1 MTIDA
6 GYSFGGAGGVSG
18 LNPPFHFAS
27 GTCGSAVG
35 PTTCAINET
44 FTPTAPGTF
53 TGEVDP
59 FECPVAGGQ
68 CIAIPVHLTGV
79 GVQTASSSPSTL
91 DYGSVGIN
99 VPKTLSSTL
108 TIDAGYS
115 FGGATGIS
123 GLNPPFGFA
132 AGTCAGFVGPGT
144 CSINETF
151 TPKAAGPA
159 SGDVSPFECPVVG
172 GQCIGIPVHLTGTG
186 VQTASSNPATL
197 NYGSVPINTPKTL
210 SSTLTID
217 AGYSFGGATGISGL
231 NPPFGF
237 ASGTCG
243 GFVGPGTCT
252 INETFTPTAAD
263 RRRVR

>member
-1 MTIDA
+1 MRAISFGGAGGVSGLNPPFHFASGTCSGAVGPTTCSIDETFTPTSAGTFTGEVDPFECPVAGGQCIAIPVHLTGVGVQTAASSPSTLDYGSVGINTPKTLSSTLTIDA

-132 AGTCAGFVGPGT
+132 VGHLRRLCRPRHLLDQRDLHAEG
-144 CSINETF
+144 
-151 TPKAAGPA
+151 GG
-159 SGDVSPFECPVVG
+159 SGEW
-172 GQCIGIPVHLTGTG
+172 
-186 VQTASSNPATL
+186 
-197 NYGSVPINTPKTL
+197 
-210 SSTLTID
+210 
-217 AGYSFGGATGISGL
+217 
-231 NPPFGF
+231 
-237 ASGTCG
+237 
-243 GFVGPGTCT
+243 
-252 INETFTPTAAD
+252 
-263 RRRVR
+263 